1 MSDGKEII
9 SIHVGEWGIDL
20 GTNSW
25 KGLLSEHGIDNS
37 GRSDNAS
44 DLSMERLG
52 VYFNNTKVDHYV
64 PRAIVT
70 DLDPITRARFTRNT
84 VHELLP
90 GQNKIYGSS
99 SCYNNW
105 AKGFY
110 SADAG
115 EVTEKAL
122 DALRREA
129 EQCDNLQGIQ
139 MTHSIF
145 AGTGGGMGSLLLSRL
160 AEEYPEI
167 HQLTSS
173 VMPTY
178 SVDDGCVI
186 RPYNVVLSLQYLAEH
201 ADLTWLFSHWAL
213 DNKIVYQLKMDN
225 SWARYN
231 RIISDIMSGATT
243 SLRFPTTGQGSDL
256 TQFIKNLVP
265 ASPRLHFLTS
275 AMAPVYGSHAHT
287 NPVQMTTTQLA
298 RELCQ
303 DGMWTMSCNQ
313 PRSQVHGRC
322 LAYSASFRGPN
333 ASVNDI
339 KQFFQNARD
348 KTSPDFVEWMPANA
362 HLHVSPVSAA
372 GYDSETAAFGI
383 GNFTS
388 VREELEDTLQMFDT
402 LFKRRSFLH
411 FYTDHGMDQMEF
423 VDAASIVTDLIE
435 EYKMAGSSIITQ

>member
-9 SIHVGEWGIDL
+9 SIHVGQWGIDL
-20 GTNSW
+20 GTNFW

-37 GRSDNAS
+37 GRSNSAS
-44 DLSMERLG
+44 DLQLESRG
-52 VYFNNTKVDHYV
+52 VYFNNTKVDCYI

-70 DLDPITRARFTRNT
+70 DLEPITRKRFNENT

-90 GQNKIYGSS
+90 GQNKIYGQSG
-99 SCYNNW
+99 CYNNW

-122 DALRREA
+122 DALRCEA
-129 EQCDNLQGIQ
+129 EQCDSLQGIQ

-160 AEEYPEI
+160 TEEYPEI
-167 HQLTSS
+167 HQMTSS

-186 RPYNVVLSLQYLAEH
+186 RPYNTVLSLQYLAEH
-201 ADLTWLFSHWAL
+201 ADLTWLFSHWAMN
-213 DNKIVYQLKMDN
+213 NKIVYQLKMDN
-225 SWARYN
+225 SWALYN

-243 SLRFPTTGQGSDL
+243 SLRFPTEQGSDL
-256 TQFIKNLVP
+256 TRFIMNLAP
-265 ASPRLHFLTS
+265 TSPRLHFLTS
-275 AMAPVYGSHAHT
+275 AMAPVYTSQAHT
-287 NPVQMTTTQLA
+287 NPVKMTTTQLA

-303 DGMWTMSCNQ
+303 DRMWTMSCNQ
-313 PRSQVHGRC
+313 PRSHVHGRC
-322 LAYSASFRGPN
+322 LAYSAIFRGPN
-333 ASVNDI
+333 ASANDI
-339 KQFFQNARD
+339 GQFFQNARYR
-348 KTSPDFVEWMPANA
+348 TSPDFVEWMPANA

-372 GYDSETAAFGI
+372 GYYSETAAFGI

-388 VREELEDTLQMFDT
+388 VIEELEDTLQMFDA
-402 LFKRRSFLH
+402 LFKRKSFLH

-423 VDAASIVTDLIE
+423 VDAASIMTDLIE
-435 EYKMAGSSIITQ
+435 EYKMAESDTITQ